1 MKGFTLEN
9 DKIAGKCL
17 DTEINFCLNVEQQ
30 FAESHFEQPIGLRF
44 VYGKISITLFFC
56 LKRGWT
62 HSMQVPSVQLQRNV
76 LAKKCANLVGVQ
88 IIRFNKKEQWLV
100 ILIIA

>member
-17 DTEINFCLNVEQQ
+17 DTKINFCLNIEQQ

-44 VYGKISITLFFC
+44 VFC

-62 HSMQVPSVQLQRNV
+62 HPMQVPSVQLQRNV
-76 LAKKCANLVGVQ
+76 LAKKCANLVGAQ
-88 IIRFNKKEQWLV
+88 IVRFNKKEQWLV

>member
-17 DTEINFCLNVEQQ
+17 DTKINFCLNVEQQ
-30 FAESHFEQPIGLRF
+30 FAESHFEQSIGLRF

-62 HSMQVPSVQLQRNV
+62 HPMQVPSVQLQRNV
-76 LAKKCANLVGVQ
+76 LAKKCANLVGAQ